1 MQFLAITSLFAAA
14 ALAAPAP
21 QSSGAAT
28 AQEPVT
34 ITDFWLRK
42 HNDIIDSVDFTLEG
56 ADGTFSCVVGETAS
70 FPSKTVSCGGPENR
84 QYSVI
89 LIAPKDPSVSDVD
102 LAIYHQTGQA
112 SGLWNEA
119 PAPATYCRAG
129 GDGIDDRICS
139 QIPDF
144 YTVVL
149 TPSGPFENA

>member
-1 MQFLAITSLFAAA
+1 MQFLAISSLFAAA

-21 QSSGAAT
+21 QASGT
-28 AQEPVT
+28 GKEFVT

-42 HNDIIDSVDFTLEG
+42 HNDIIDSVDFKLQG
-56 ADGTFSCVVGETAS
+56 DAGTFDCLVGETAS
-70 FPSKTVSCGGPENR
+70 FPSKGVSCGGPENGK
-84 QYSVI
+84 YTVI

-144 YTVVL
+144 YTVTL